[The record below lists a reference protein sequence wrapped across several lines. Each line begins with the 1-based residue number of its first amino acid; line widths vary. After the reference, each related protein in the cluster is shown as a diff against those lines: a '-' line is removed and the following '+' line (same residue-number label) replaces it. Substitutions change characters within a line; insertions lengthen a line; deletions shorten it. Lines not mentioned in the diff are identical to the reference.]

1 MKKLMRRQR
10 TRFAQ
15 WDVPR
20 TARKDASAINS
31 QLSRFVMFVMFVVI
45 CPLSS
50 SKKTRLPFQEDGS
63 LNILALSVL
72 GLRALVSRP
81 SFDATS
87 SRKPWRP
94 FRVLHSRDLP
104 RHILGDLALE
114 LRRSGHQNRY
124 RLALVPSVDEK
135 ISIHRDDGQIGEA
148 FTEADQA
155 EVGEIRTTIGIT
167 RGQHTDPLP
176 A

>member
-1 MKKLMRRQR
+1 MIRHL
-10 TRFAQ
+10 
-15 WDVPR
+15 
-20 TARKDASAINS
+20 
-31 QLSRFVMFVMFVVI
+31 
-45 CPLSS
+45 CPLFRTFRAVRGYLHPISCITN
-50 SKKTRLPFQEDGS
+50 KKTVSPFQEEG
-63 LNILALSVL
+63 LRIFWRLRVL

-124 RLALVPSVDEK
+124 PLALVPSVDEK
-135 ISIHRDDGQIGEA
+135 ISIHRDDGQIGKA

-155 EVGEIRTTIGIT
+155 EVGEIRTTIGIS